1 MVHVP
6 PATSPN
12 SLWPLQRKDGP
23 LHPPKQSKQSRV
35 PQYPTQGTACVAAP
49 FPVAVVRQAALSA
62 CDIAVVRRRNCGALR
77 LRLRMRLL
85 PARCVLLRFAVAA
98 GLLSCALAQRVNVK
112 ISDSAHQEARSN
124 EIDW

>member
-6 PATSPN
+6 PATSPT
-12 SLWPLQRKDGP
+12 SLWPLHRKDGP
-23 LHPPKQSKQSRV
+23 LHPPKQSMRTAV
-35 PQYPTQGTACVAAP
+35 PNARHRLCGRPLPCP
-49 FPVAVVRQAALSA
+49 VVRQAALSA

-85 PARCVLLRFAVAA
+85 PARCMLLRFAVAA